1 MNDAT
6 NETPTAQGYATELA
20 RWYHETAKLCLTAAE
35 RTYMLTED
43 SAQADVDAALAIA
56 DQVRVRI
63 ASLQSSE
70 RVFRTEF
77 PRLYVDHQVERI
89 LTLEPGPKVKAAGA
103 GF

>member
-6 NETPTAQGYATELA
+6 DDTPTGQGYATELA

-35 RTYMLTED
+35 RTYMLNED
-43 SAQADVDAALAIA
+43 SPQGEVDAALAIA
-56 DQVRVRI
+56 DQVRVRM
-63 ASLQSSE
+63 ASLQSAE

-77 PRLYVDHQVERI
+77 PRLYVNHQVERI
-89 LTLEPGPKVKAAGA
+89 LSLEPGPTAKAAGA